1 MKPELSNTTI
11 EQLREV
17 SDLPEN
23 FDNLNKSKQKEIV
36 INTLISVYKEALDTI
51 EYERKT
57 RKAVK
62 VLTADLK
69 KTDLAQ
75 KLSAIKKEQKRYQIQ
90 SEKLMDRYLGMR
102 QLAAALGI
110 SDKCVRV
117 KQIEG

>member
-11 EQLREV
+11 EQLLEV

-51 EYERKT
+51 EYERKA

-62 VLTADLK
+62 VLTAELK
-69 KTDLAQ
+69 KTSAAQ
-75 KLSAIKKEQKRYQIQ
+75 KLAALKKEQKRYLHQ
-90 SEKLMDRYLGMR
+90 SEKLLDRYQGMR
-102 QLAAALGI
+102 QLAAAIGI
-110 SDKCVRV
+110 TEKNIRI

>member
-11 EQLREV
+11 EQLLEV

-69 KTDLAQ
+69 KTVLAQ
-75 KLSAIKKEQKRYQIQ
+75 KLSAIKKNKSGIKSSQKNLWTDTLECASLPLLSVFLIN
-90 SEKLMDRYLGMR
+90 
-102 QLAAALGI
+102 AF
-110 SDKCVRV
+110 V
-117 KQIEG
+117 